1 MINWFP
7 GHMAKARRE
16 IEDNLKLVDIVFE
29 LLDARIPLSSRNPML
44 DEILQNKK
52 RLILLTKSNLADP
65 LYTKM
70 FIDYFKEQGV
80 IALEVDAIS
89 GLNIN
94 KIMSS
99 TKFVLKDKLESD
111 MKKGLKQRPIR
122 AMIVGIPNVGK
133 STLINRLVNKRVTKV
148 GDRPGI
154 TKARQWIR
162 IGKDLDL
169 LDTPGVLWPKFE
181 DRIVGYNLALTGA
194 IKDQVLNLEDIGNY
208 LLDFLKNHYSG
219 YLRSRYD
226 INIEFSNSEIISE
239 IASSRGIFGSDLV
252 VRVVDVLLHDFRLA
266 RIGRITLD
274 RL

>member
-239 IASSRGIFGSDLV
+239 IASSKGIFGSDLV
-252 VRVVDVLLHDFRLA
+252 VRVVDVLLHDFRSA

>member
-252 VRVVDVLLHDFRLA
+252 VRVVDVLLHDFRSA